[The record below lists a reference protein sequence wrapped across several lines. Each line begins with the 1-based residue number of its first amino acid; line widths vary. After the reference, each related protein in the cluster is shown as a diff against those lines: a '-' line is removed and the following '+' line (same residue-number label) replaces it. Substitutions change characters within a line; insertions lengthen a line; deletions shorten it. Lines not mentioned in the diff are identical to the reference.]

1 MRRIKY
7 KAFTII
13 ELLVVL
19 AIIGIFSAIAY
30 PNVSSWITDR
40 EVKKEVYDVVSYL
53 NERKSEVVN
62 GKYGMV
68 QVVLNTKIHTYTMS
82 TEDFINEYK
91 SINSSTIY
99 KINKVCDH
107 QKPSSFKH
115 DTKLDLLIGSRNN
128 ESNVH
133 VFPST
138 NHPYP
143 TSYSIICIT
152 KDGSIKYMR
161 NNVNEPDRNTGKNV
175 DYFMFCSKNNATA
188 KSCKNGAKFDSMYKI
203 TWDRFVNIKIYKY
216 NKKGKWILQDA

>member
-1 MRRIKY
+1 MWRKH
-7 KAFTII
+7 KGVTLI
-13 ELLVVL
+13 ELLLVIL
-19 AIIGIFSAIAY
+19 LIGIFSGFAI
-30 PNVSSWITDR
+30 PNINKWIIDR
-40 EVKKEVYDVVSYL
+40 QVKKEVYDVVLYL

-62 GKYGMV
+62 GKYGMI
-68 QVVLNTKIHTYTMS
+68 QVVLNTKIHTYAMS

-91 SINSSTIY
+91 SINSSSIY
-99 KINKVCDH
+99 KTNKVCDH

-115 DTKLDLLIGSRNN
+115 DTNLDLLIGSRNN
-128 ESNVH
+128 ESKVH

-143 TSYSIICIT
+143 TSYSVICIT

-188 KSCKNGAKFDSMYKI
+188 QSCKNGAKFDFMYRI

-216 NKKGKWILQDA
+216 RKDGEWVLIDG